1 MEEMSRMKRKKEQLT
16 NIHDADGENIFE
28 EKAQPSDDSH
38 FPTREDFHEY
48 KKQRTK
54 KVRNPLFTTLAIIFP
69 IIVITVFLLCLLY
82 TSPSPRDS

>member
-1 MEEMSRMKRKKEQLT
+1 MKKKSKKKFVIWTLIGLVAAALFSSYLFIPKGASDLE
-16 NIHDADGENIFE
+16 E
-28 EKAQPSDDSH
+28 EKVHPSDDSH

-69 IIVITVFLLCLLY
+69 
-82 TSPSPRDS
+82 